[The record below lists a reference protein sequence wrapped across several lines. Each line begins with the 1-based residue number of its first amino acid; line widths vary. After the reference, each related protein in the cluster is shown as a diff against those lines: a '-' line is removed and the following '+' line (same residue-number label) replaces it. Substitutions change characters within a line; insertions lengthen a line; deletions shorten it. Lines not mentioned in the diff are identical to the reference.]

1 MVVSKQLPMFEK
13 MFNAQFPYISFYKN
27 LWLRIKLKYFFFQF
41 MGIIFFQTV
50 KLLGPTYWINEI
62 YGGFFFLFLAQDI
75 CEKTTEMLRC
85 HELGKFGNLRIRE
98 IQVVSM
104 GEDGF

>member
-1 MVVSKQLPMFEK
+1 MV
-13 MFNAQFPYISFYKN
+13 KN
-27 LWLRIKLKYFFFQF
+27 KIKIFFLSIY
-41 MGIIFFQTV
+41 GYYFFQTV

-62 YGGFFFLFLAQDI
+62 YGGFFFFLAQDI

-85 HELGKFGNLRIRE
+85 HELGKFGNLRIRA

-104 GEDGF
+104 GKDGF